1 MHSGN
6 FISYTV
12 FLRLRDLKKS
22 TVDIKKRNLAD
33 WEKRGDDSNVK
44 KEKQMKKA
52 IVSVLIMALAVFSV
66 FAGGSKESQAVAAD
80 SGVTQVTFVF
90 ADGDAGAKQSIN
102 EIVNRFNAAHDD
114 MRVVIQPGN
123 GGNYSEFVRTRDS
136 VGEFPDIV
144 EMRGEAAMYI
154 RAGKLAPLPAE
165 LTDLF
170 LSPMVIDGNIY
181 TVALAGE
188 NTTGVIYNKTYF
200 DEHGLTEPK
209 TYAEFIE
216 LCQTIQ
222 DLGDMAPLVVG
233 GGDLWHMGFLFNMC
247 WDDMV
252 ISQDPDF
259 IAHCYDGSKNFSDP
273 TVKAVFEEMQ
283 EIMQYAQTGWASTPD
298 AQITTFIVNDM
309 AAMMYS
315 GTHMFTQILSADPD
329 FELGWFPIYSHDGK
343 LRLVGGSGIS
353 GLAVSTECQAD
364 PEKWE
369 VAIEFLKFFY
379 APENYAIYCN
389 TLSAIPVTKAT
400 PVIEGVDVLQE
411 VIAATGEAANLSP
424 MWNSKSG
431 INELPPDFRNFT
443 YKTLTEVLL
452 GQRTIDSATEEMNKT
467 WQVAASSFNPVT
479 GVGIE

>member
-1 MHSGN
+1 
-6 FISYTV
+6 
-12 FLRLRDLKKS
+12 
-22 TVDIKKRNLAD
+22 
-33 WEKRGDDSNVK
+33 
-44 KEKQMKKA
+44 MKKFLTFILLA
-52 IVSVLIMALAVFSV
+52 SLLIAPS
-66 FAGGSKESQAVAAD
+66 FAGGAGESSAVAAESD
-80 SGVTQVTFVF
+80 VTTVTFVF
-90 ADGDAGAKQSIN
+90 ADGDAGAKASIN
-102 EIVNRFNAAHDD
+102 EIVNKFNSTHEG
-114 MRVVIQPGN
+114 MRVAIQPGN

-154 RAGKLAPLPAE
+154 RAGKLAPLPQD

-188 NTTGVIYNKTYF
+188 NTNGIIYNKAYL
-200 DEHGLTEPK
+200 DEHGLKEP
-209 TYAEFIE
+209 TSYEEFIE
-216 LCQTIQ
+216 LCQTIA
-222 DLGDMAPLVVG
+222 DLGDMSPLVVG
-233 GGDLWHMGFLFNMC
+233 GGDLWHMGFLFNMA
-247 WDDMV
+247 WDDQV

-273 TVKAVFEEMQ
+273 SVQAAFSEMQ

-315 GTHMFTQILSADPD
+315 GTHMFTQILSADPE
-329 FELGWFPIYSHDGK
+329 FELGWFPIYSHDGA

-353 GLAVSTECQAD
+353 GLAVSSECQAD
-364 PEKWE
+364 PEKRE

-389 TLSAIPVTKAT
+389 TLSAIPATKAT
-400 PVIEGVDVLQE
+400 PTLDGVSVLQE
-411 VIAATGEAANLSP
+411 VIEATQQADNLTP

-431 INELPPDFRNFT
+431 VNELPPDFRNFT

-452 GQRTIDSATEEMNKT
+452 GQRSVESACEELNKT
-467 WQVAASSFNPVT
+467 WAVASSSFNPVT